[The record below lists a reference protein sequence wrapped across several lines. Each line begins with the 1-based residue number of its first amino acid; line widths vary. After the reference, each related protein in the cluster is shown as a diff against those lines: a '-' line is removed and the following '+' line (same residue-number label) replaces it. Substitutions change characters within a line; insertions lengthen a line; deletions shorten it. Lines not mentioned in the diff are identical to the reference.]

1 MKRTFGRFS
10 HLGRPTTTRD
20 VLIPVWAREY
30 PIEVLGKRRCKPSV
44 IRCPR
49 IAGSSRLQFSEAC
62 IMNTG
67 WRRLL
72 HDPERPWKSFPRR
85 TGLGIAQRS
94 SLVID
99 GSRSEDASQFGFA
112 RFRPDGFV
120 LSLTALGLVRH
131 N

>member
-10 HLGRPTTTRD
+10 NLGRSTTIRD

-30 PIEVLGKRRCKPSV
+30 PIEVLRKRRCKPSV

-72 HDPERPWKSFPRR
+72 HDPEKPWKSFLRR
-85 TGLGIAQRS
+85 TGLKFNVYEADEVFS
-94 SLVID
+94 
-99 GSRSEDASQFGFA
+99 
-112 RFRPDGFV
+112 
-120 LSLTALGLVRH
+120 RH
-131 N
+131 NQREEPQEFRTLA

>member
-10 HLGRPTTTRD
+10 NLGGSTTIRD

-30 PIEVLGKRRCKPSV
+30 PIEVLRKRRCKPSV

-72 HDPERPWKSFPRR
+72 HDAERPWKSFLRR
-85 TGLGIAQRS
+85 TACLLVQRV
-94 SLVID
+94 LAVFKPLQLMVEVE
-99 GSRSEDASQFGFA
+99 SRERSNPPWN
-112 RFRPDGFV
+112 R
-120 LSLTALGLVRH
+120 
-131 N
+131 